1 MINTNKN
8 NDKKL
13 IRPLYA
19 NGGRELLQK
28 KAFHIIAASPWLFLP
43 AQALTRVVLAIVN
56 AFHYTKFSFDA
67 SVIKIF
73 AYMYNCTLYI
83 QKFSFLYN
91 YTNRFYSN
99 FSIKSSMQNFL
110 VLEII
115 DLRYITNSPTF

>member
-19 NGGRELLQK
+19 NGGRELLK
-28 KAFHIIAASPWLFLP
+28 KQAFHTVAASPWLFIT
-43 AQALTRVVLAIVN
+43 AQALTRRVVLAIVN
-56 AFHYTKFSFDA
+56 AFHYIKFSFDA

-83 QKFSFLYN
+83 Q
-91 YTNRFYSN
+91 
-99 FSIKSSMQNFL
+99 NFL
-110 VLEII
+110 ILEII